1 MINTYLKMAW
11 LHKPCLKIQH
21 PPQPRDCPRDIESSQ
36 IIKGGGERRAQQQ
49 YLLCNGRELED
60 VESFVIHGGT
70 LVDVDD
76 HAGFAAAAEEALQV
90 VRQLALPEGNV
101 LQQPERKVRGGRRH
115 GGQDE
120 VNVRHR

>member
-1 MINTYLKMAW
+1 MQPA
-11 LHKPCLKIQH
+11 
-21 PPQPRDCPRDIESSQ
+21 PQPRDCPRPIESSQ

-49 YLLCNGRELED
+49 YLLCNSRELED
-60 VESFVIHGGT
+60 VESFVIHGST

-76 HAGFAAAAEEALQV
+76 HAGFAAATEEALQV